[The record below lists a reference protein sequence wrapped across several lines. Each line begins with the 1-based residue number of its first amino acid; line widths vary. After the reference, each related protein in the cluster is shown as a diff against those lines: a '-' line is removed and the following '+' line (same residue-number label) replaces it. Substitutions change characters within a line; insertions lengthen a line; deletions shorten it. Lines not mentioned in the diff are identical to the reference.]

1 MLKPEEIDNF
11 FQETQS
17 RHTKTKMSSH
27 SRYVLLAKLLLPAV
41 AAVLATT
48 LLVWPTLK
56 KDISEFKIDF
66 DIKKGDIE
74 KLSVNK
80 TTIYITDK
88 NNRVNNLAAEKI
100 NEISAGSQTFSLTT
114 PEAILPLSNDEWLS
128 IKSPDGIFTQKTSLL
143 QLKNTVELFYSR
155 GLNIQT
161 DQIFFDFKTS
171 EGHSESAVSGEGF
184 LGTINSERFEFSG
197 KTNILTFLGKTTIVI
212 NEETLRK
219 E

>member
-11 FQETQS
+11 FQETPSRQTKERMS
-17 RHTKTKMSSH
+17 RHG
-27 SRYVLLAKLLLPAV
+27 RYVLMAKLLLPAI

-56 KDISEFKIDF
+56 KDINEFKLDF
-66 DIKKGDIE
+66 KVKKGDIE
-74 KLSVNK
+74 KLSVDQ

-100 NEISAGSQTFSLTT
+100 NETSAKSQTFDLTA
-114 PEAILPLSNDEWLS
+114 PEAILPLSEDEWIS
-128 IKSPDGIFTQKTSLL
+128 IKAPTGVFTQKTSLL
-143 QLKNTVELFYSR
+143 QLKDTVELFYSP

-161 DQIFFDFKTS
+161 DKIFFDFKTS
-171 EGHSESAVSGEGF
+171 QGHSESTISGDGF
-184 LGTINSERFEFSG
+184 LGKIDSERFEFSG
-197 KTNILTFLGKTTIVI
+197 ETNTLTFLGKTTIVI